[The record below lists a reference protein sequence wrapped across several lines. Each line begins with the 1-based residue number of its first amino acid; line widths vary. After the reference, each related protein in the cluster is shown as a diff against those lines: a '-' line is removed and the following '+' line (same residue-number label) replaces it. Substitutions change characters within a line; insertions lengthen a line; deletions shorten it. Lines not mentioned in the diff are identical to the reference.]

1 MQVKSGV
8 SISIKTGESNMNRI
22 MIALMAA
29 CIVLVSLTGC
39 QESEGSDTALIQRA
53 RLVGNENLQL
63 KKQLEE
69 KDQLIAQLKENIE
82 QLEIDKAEAA
92 RKAGD
97 ANFRIMQ
104 IVAETEKRNEALT
117 QENEKLKNQLEELKS
132 QQNIEP

>member
-104 IVAETEKRNEALT
+104 IVAETEKRNDALR

>member
-1 MQVKSGV
+1 
-8 SISIKTGESNMNRI
+8 MNRTFAI
-22 MIALMAA
+22 
-29 CIVLVSLTGC
+29 SLLLGITFMMLAGC
-39 QESEGSDTALIQRA
+39 QESKGSDTALIQRA

-69 KDQLIAQLKENIE
+69 KNQQIAQLKENIE
-82 QLEIDKAEAA
+82 QLETEKAEAA

-97 ANFRIMQ
+97 TNFRIMQ

-117 QENEKLKNQLEELKS
+117 QENEKLKNRLEELKS

>member
-1 MQVKSGV
+1 
-8 SISIKTGESNMNRI
+8 MNRI